1 MLRNDQ
7 ENILG
12 GGSFNVD
19 GATIYEAETMALKE
33 GLSFALKEKMFLR
46 SNWKATQD

>member
-12 GGSFNVD
+12 GGSFNID
-19 GATIYEAETMALKE
+19 GATIYEVEAMALNE
-33 GLSFALKEKMFLR
+33 GLSFALKKKVFLR
-46 SNWKATQD
+46 SKWKATQD